1 MAQSILPPQEPAEKA
16 EFLKSKRKFPFFLIP
31 LGLLLAGVGVTTW
44 HFLSLPP
51 PASALRV
58 SGRIEGYDTDI
69 GAKVAGRVNFV
80 AVREG
85 DEVRKGKLIVRQDD
99 AEIQAQLKGA
109 AARLD
114 SSQKQEEQTRL
125 EINLLE
131 SQILENQLSLQQA
144 QGDAKGRIF
153 QAESSVAAS
162 QAQLNEAEAQV
173 QEAKSELKLA
183 QINRDRYAKLVA
195 AGAINQ
201 QQFDQAQTTFETAL
215 ATLRSREASVNSF
228 RKLVNSAQGQLVQAQ
243 TTSLNPRIR
252 NAQLAGLRTQLAQT
266 RLKLA
271 AAGADVANARA
282 DRQEIQTRI
291 ADLNIISPIDG
302 VVTTRSV
309 EPGAVVTSGK
319 TLLTL
324 IDPNSVYLRGFVP
337 EGDIGKVRVGQQ
349 AKVFLDSAPD
359 KPLSAKVTAIDT
371 QASFTPENIYFQKD
385 RVKQVFGVK
394 IGINNPAGFAKPG
407 MPADAQ
413 IITNQEQK

>member
-31 LGLLLAGVGVTTW
+31 LGLLLTGVGVATW
-44 HFLSLPP
+44 YFLSLSPQ
-51 PASALRV
+51 ASALRV

-114 SSQKQEEQTRL
+114 SSQKQEEQARL

-173 QEAKSELKLA
+173 QQAKSELKLA

-271 AAGADVANARA
+271 ASGADVANARA

-309 EPGAVVTSGK
+309 EPGTVVTSGK

-324 IDPNSVYLRGFVP
+324 INPNTVYLRGFVP

-394 IGINNPAGFAKPG
+394 IGISNPAGFAKPG
-407 MPADAQ
+407 MPADAE
-413 IITNQEQK
+413 III

>member
-44 HFLSLPP
+44 HFLSSPP
-51 PASALRV
+51 QASALRV

-85 DEVRKGKLIVRQDD
+85 DEVRKGKLIVRQED
-99 AEIQAQLKGA
+99 AEIKAQLKGA

-114 SSQKQEEQTRL
+114 ASQKQEEQARL

-153 QAESSVAAS
+153 QAQSSVAAS

-173 QEAKSELKLA
+173 QQAKSELKLA

-309 EPGAVVTSGK
+309 EPGAVVVGGK

-324 IDPNSVYLRGFVP
+324 IDPNTVYLRGFVP

-359 KPLSAKVTAIDT
+359 KPLSAKVIAIDT

-394 IGINNPAGFAKPG
+394 IGIDNPAGFAKPG

-413 IITNQEQK
+413 III